1 MVEQFD
7 KTVMISTTP
16 AAAAKPEPASIQKA
30 GVVKVLSGP
39 KSGEQIK
46 LNKPYTTLGSPGIQ
60 VAVIAKRGNN
70 FFLMPMSGVGEKD
83 NPPRLNNQPIG
94 AQSKPLKS
102 GDVIEVAGT
111 KMQFNEST

>member
-1 MVEQFD
+1 
-7 KTVMISTTP
+7 MISTTP
-16 AAAAKPEPASIQKA
+16 AAAAKPEPANVQKA
-30 GVVKVLSGP
+30 GVVKVLNGP

-46 LNKPYTTLGSPGIQ
+46 LNKPYTTLGAPGIQ